1 MKQFFLNM
9 FSNANGPSHNRVLG
23 TIGFISVVI
32 FLFTCGDKFK
42 EIAVNAVQYLTIST
56 VFGTVIEK
64 FVPKN
69 EDNNEK

>member
-9 FSNANGPSHNRVLG
+9 FSNATGTSHKRVLG
-23 TIGFISVVI
+23 TIGFISLVT

-56 VFGTVIEK
+56 IFGTVIEK
-64 FVPKN
+64 FVPKKDDN
-69 EDNNEK
+69 EEK